1 MTADASDEN
10 KLFLGESSLKWG
22 SLRKNNGNLSVHIHF
37 ECIYGHMFNIRHKKV
52 PVSDM
57 KSEENG

>member
-52 PVSDM
+52 PVVT
-57 KSEENG
+57 